1 MVSSRPLSSRA
12 PIFRIAALL
21 RAVSNAATSDLHPP
35 VMDDQPSKKAK
46 VVDSRG
52 PAPPEPAFARINV
65 VRIGGETVA
74 APELPLTSTAAELK
88 ERVAEITGTPAP
100 KFSLALGEIDMVRM
114 EDARSLAEHGMEAS
128 GFSEEV
134 VKVTMIIDG
143 FDLETDKEALV
154 ALYNSTNGAQWRN
167 KTGWLTD
174 APVGEWFGV
183 TVEGERV
190 VKLTLGFNNL
200 QGENLCST
208 RPTQTKN
215 ISKPPLRTSP
225 NLPATPGDSS

>member
-1 MVSSRPLSSRA
+1 
-12 PIFRIAALL
+12 
-21 RAVSNAATSDLHPP
+21 
-35 VMDDQPSKKAK
+35 MDGQPSKKAK

-88 ERVAEITGTPAP
+88 ERVAEITGTPAS
-100 KFSLALGEIDMVRM
+100 KFSLALGEIDMVHM

-128 GFSEEV
+128 GSAEEV

-143 FDLETDKEALV
+143 FDLETDKEALI
-154 ALYNSTNGAQWRN
+154 ALYNSSNGAQWHD

-174 APVGEWFGV
+174 APVGEWDGV

-190 VKLTLGFNNL
+190 VKLELQNTNL
-200 QGENLCST
+200 QGESLCST
-208 RPTQTKN
+208 TYTETGKIPSHRLH
-215 ISKPPLRTSP
+215 SLRAWQLDKAHHSVT
-225 NLPATPGDSS
+225 LREPAHRCVPV